1 MSWAHYLL
9 QVNIYLVVFFCFYK
23 LLLDKETYFILN
35 RIYLIA
41 SGVLSLAIPFLRFE
55 WLTTQPVAQQV
66 YIGVDQLSG
75 FVSQASV
82 INPSVEKFNWGN
94 LIVAIYVC
102 GILFFICR
110 FIYQLIAVRK
120 MFYNVSNGAAFSFL
134 NKKVIAED
142 VPEPATIDLHEEI
155 HIKQK
160 HTIDVLF
167 FEFLAIFTWFNP
179 IIYAYKSTVK
189 NIHEFLADEA
199 AAKFQGDKEM
209 YSLLLLSQAFGT
221 RPSTLTNGFFTKS
234 LIKKRIFMLHKQRS
248 KKTAILKYGLFVPL
262 FALTLI
268 LSSATIRKNDSL
280 IAVSEQIPLNNIK
293 QAVSETIES
302 PLRIV
307 DVKIAPK
314 NYTISKIA
322 FEKAKNTS
330 SKLSHKN
337 WDSFYNFL
345 GNNIKYPK
353 DAINHRI
360 EGNVRVNFDVE
371 AGKIN
376 KVDVVG
382 DLGHD
387 TEQEVKQSI
396 LAFTKDLPAEDGN
409 YSFVTAFKLNQLS
422 SKEEAI
428 ANEAP
433 NGYNELPKIVITGYP
448 ALPPQKDENVDDN
461 TIYDHVSVVNPPSY
475 PGGIAKLYSF
485 LGNTIK
491 YPINASEN
499 NIQGTVYIAFTV
511 EKDGGLSDIKTEG
524 RKLGYGIDDEAI
536 RVVKMS
542 KKWNPGMQNGR
553 PIRVK
558 YNIPIKFTMPTET
571 AKIKVVDR
579 KRNNEPSLTLGNSK
593 SNLQANL
600 LYIINGKIEDQLA
613 FNKLKPDAIE
623 SVSVLK
629 DAAGFA
635 LYGKKGENG
644 VILIET
650 KKTNK

>member
-9 QVNIYLVVFFCFYK
+9 QVNIYLIVFFCFYK
-23 LLLDKETYFILN
+23 LLLDRETYFILN

-55 WLTTQPVAQQV
+55 WLTTQPVSQQV
-66 YIGVDQLSG
+66 YLGVDQISG

-82 INPSVEKFNWGN
+82 IHPSAEKFNWGN
-94 LIVAIYVC
+94 LIVAIYAC

-120 MFYNVSNGAAFSFL
+120 MFYNVSKGAAFSFL
-134 NKKVIAED
+134 NRKAIADD
-142 VPEPATIDLHEEI
+142 VPEPETIDLHEEI

-179 IIYAYKSTVK
+179 IIYAYKYTVK

-268 LSSATIRKNDSL
+268 LSSATIRKNDNL

-293 QAVSETIES
+293 TVVSETIEA
-302 PLRIV
+302 PLRITALE
-307 DVKIAPK
+307 IAP
-314 NYTISKIA
+314 TTFDATA
-322 FEKAKNTS
+322 FGTTKSYSTHKKWDNFYRF
-330 SKLSHKN
+330 LS
-337 WDSFYNFL
+337 
-345 GNNIKYPK
+345 NNIMYPK
-353 DAINHRI
+353 DAIDHQI
-360 EGNVRVNFDVE
+360 QGNVRVNFDIE

-382 DLGHD
+382 SLGHG

-409 YSFVTAFKLNQLS
+409 YSFVTAFKSNQLS
-422 SKEEAI
+422 SKEEAM

-433 NGYNELPKIVITGYP
+433 NGYNELPKITISSYP
-448 ALPPQKDENVDDN
+448 VSAVPKNDNVDDN
-461 TIYDHVSVVNPPSY
+461 TIYDHISVINPPTY
-475 PGGIAKLYSF
+475 PGGIAKLYAF
-485 LGNTIK
+485 LGNTIR
-491 YPINASEN
+491 YPITASEN
-499 NIQGTVYIAFTV
+499 NIQGTLYIAFTV
-511 EKDGGLSDIKTEG
+511 EKDGALNDVKIEG
-524 RKLGYGIDDEAI
+524 RKLGYGLEDEAI

-542 KKWNPGMQNGR
+542 KKWNPGMQNGK
-553 PIRVK
+553 PVRVK
-558 YNIPIKFTMPTET
+558 YNIPIKFTMPAET
-571 AKIKVVDR
+571 AKIKAAGNKANISVAATSV
-579 KRNNEPSLTLGNSK
+579 TLKEKNSTERAK
-593 SNLQANL
+593 PI
-600 LYIINGKIEDQLA
+600 YIINGKKEAEFA
-613 FNKLKPDAIE
+613 FNNLKAATVM
-623 SVSVLK
+623 SVEILK
-629 DAAGFA
+629 DASAIA
-635 LYGKKGENG
+635 LYGKEAENG
-644 VILIET
+644 AILITT
-650 KKTNK
+650 K